1 MAPAKT
7 PASTKPEGKEAKEK
21 DKRKDDSHDAELHVT
36 VWSATFDAPGAYFLK
51 ISIEPP
57 KGGHESTI
65 RRTEVVSGLTTTPQ
79 FKNNSFAI
87 PFPLPKKKRWRLMG
101 EEHRE
106 LVLAAGVVETDP
118 PAVEAAGE
126 STIPLSPIMERLLTG
141 EPLSTTLP
149 LLAPVE
155 HKSSRAAAANRET
168 VGTLE
173 VEIRLAVP
181 EALQPPTDDSVPV
194 ASSYSGSYDNVAESR
209 LPRDIDKEI
218 ARVLGE
224 PDGVPAIRQYADTG
238 QGRNDES
245 RDTAGILPSSQD
257 ARNAQYRPPPAQVE
271 LDAGSSRYQ
280 SFAPESNGS
289 GLQFQPSA
297 PRVDNRE
304 NIAGRPRPGDAV
316 EGVKAGK
323 AKQRAPSPNFARS
336 ISNARAH
343 RGAEPQPRQQNDA
356 AYPDSD
362 PRNPLTARLIKELDD
377 RNAGIQ
383 KLGRELVRL
392 RDINAQ
398 LEGDVRRLQAQLAE
412 SDLRTTSYMRAV
424 DLDVLSESELRRRY
438 AVILQKLQTET
449 DARKS
454 LEAELASSQ
463 QVRMERNELERQLLE
478 VRAAHTG
485 QQMYLQKLQEKVQS
499 TSKYQAVIAKQERVI
514 AGLEEILQKSA
525 TAATAAPTA
534 SPATEDWRFSS
545 LPPRGPSQTNRPPSQ
560 IPLPVQPDY
569 AALLRAERERANQ
582 LEYELLHKAQQPPT
596 QQQQPTYP
604 PVAIP
609 RAPAFSSEDWRAAAE
624 RRGGDDPASLIRA
637 ERAEQRAAAVEN
649 ELLRARVDPRGMD
662 DWRAPPL
669 DTPLLARDR
678 DRDYIPPRRAE
689 DYLGRAERAEQRAAA
704 MEHEL
709 RSSRQYQPR
718 FTDFGRGGY

>member
-1 MAPAKT
+1 MAPAKA
-7 PASTKPEGKEAKEK
+7 PASTNPDGKEAKEK

-36 VWSATFDAPGAYFLK
+36 VWSAAFDAPGAYFLK

-65 RRTEVVSGLTTTPQ
+65 RRTEVVSGLTATPQ
-79 FKNNSFAI
+79 FQNNSFAI
-87 PFPLPKKKRWRLMG
+87 PFPLPKKKRWRLLG

-106 LVLAAGVVETDP
+106 LVIAAGVVETDP

-126 STIPLSPIMERLLTG
+126 SVIPLVPIMERLLTG
-141 EPLSTTLP
+141 EALPMTLP
-149 LLAPVE
+149 LHAPIE
-155 HKSSRAAAANRET
+155 HKSSRTAAANRGI

-173 VEIRLAVP
+173 IEIRMVVP
-181 EALQPPTDDSVPV
+181 EALHPTMDDSVPV
-194 ASSYSGSYDNVAESR
+194 ASSYGGSHDSVAESR
-209 LPRDIDKEI
+209 IPRDIDKEI
-218 ARVLGE
+218 ARVLRE
-224 PDGVPAIRQYADTG
+224 PEGVPSIRQYEDTG
-238 QGRNDES
+238 QSRNDES
-245 RDTAGILPSSQD
+245 RDIAGILPPNLDS
-257 ARNAQYRPPPAQVE
+257 RNAQYRPPPAQVE
-271 LDAGSSRYQ
+271 LDASSARYQ
-280 SFAPESNGS
+280 SFAPELNGA
-289 GLQFQPSA
+289 GYQFPSSA
-297 PRVDNRE
+297 PRAENRE
-304 NIAGRPRPGDAV
+304 NFTGRPRPSEPV
-316 EGVKAGK
+316 EGVKQGK
-323 AKQRAPSPNFARS
+323 AKPRAASPNFARS

-343 RGAEPQPRQQNDA
+343 RGAEPQARQQKDSGF
-356 AYPDSD
+356 PDSD

-392 RDINAQ
+392 RDVNAQ

-412 SDLRTTSYMRAV
+412 SDLRTTTYMRAV
-424 DLDVLSESELRRRY
+424 DLDVLSEAELRRRY

-525 TAATAAPTA
+525 SAATAAPTA
-534 SPATEDWRFSS
+534 PPAADDWRFSS
-545 LPPRGPSQTNRPPSQ
+545 LPPRGPSQTNLPPSQ

-582 LEYELLHKAQQPPT
+582 LEYELLHKAPPAST
-596 QQQQPTYP
+596 QNPGYA

-609 RAPAFSSEDWRAAAE
+609 RAPAFSPDDFRAAPE
-624 RRGGDDPASLIRA
+624 RRGGEDPASLIRA
-637 ERAEQRAAAVEN
+637 QRAEQRAAALEN
-649 ELLRARVDPRGMD
+649 EASCFAGKCL
-662 DWRAPPL
+662 
-669 DTPLLARDR
+669 TQ
-678 DRDYIPPRRAE
+678 IK
-689 DYLGRAERAEQRAAA
+689 
-704 MEHEL
+704 
-709 RSSRQYQPR
+709 
-718 FTDFGRGGY
+718 

>member
-1 MAPAKT
+1 
-7 PASTKPEGKEAKEK
+7 
-21 DKRKDDSHDAELHVT
+21 
-36 VWSATFDAPGAYFLK
+36 
-51 ISIEPP
+51 
-57 KGGHESTI
+57 
-65 RRTEVVSGLTTTPQ
+65 
-79 FKNNSFAI
+79 
-87 PFPLPKKKRWRLMG
+87 
-101 EEHRE
+101 
-106 LVLAAGVVETDP
+106 
-118 PAVEAAGE
+118 
-126 STIPLSPIMERLLTG
+126 
-141 EPLSTTLP
+141 
-149 LLAPVE
+149 
-155 HKSSRAAAANRET
+155 
-168 VGTLE
+168 
-173 VEIRLAVP
+173 
-181 EALQPPTDDSVPV
+181 
-194 ASSYSGSYDNVAESR
+194 
-209 LPRDIDKEI
+209 
-218 ARVLGE
+218 
-224 PDGVPAIRQYADTG
+224 
-238 QGRNDES
+238 
-245 RDTAGILPSSQD
+245 
-257 ARNAQYRPPPAQVE
+257 
-271 LDAGSSRYQ
+271 
-280 SFAPESNGS
+280 
-289 GLQFQPSA
+289 
-297 PRVDNRE
+297 
-304 NIAGRPRPGDAV
+304 
-316 EGVKAGK
+316 
-323 AKQRAPSPNFARS
+323 
-336 ISNARAH
+336 
-343 RGAEPQPRQQNDA
+343 
-356 AYPDSD
+356 
-362 PRNPLTARLIKELDD
+362 
-377 RNAGIQ
+377 
-383 KLGRELVRL
+383 
-392 RDINAQ
+392 
-398 LEGDVRRLQAQLAE
+398 
-412 SDLRTTSYMRAV
+412 MRAV

-534 SPATEDWRFSS
+534 SPATDDWRFSS

-637 ERAEQRAAAVEN
+637 ERAEQRAAALEN
-649 ELLRARVDPRGMD
+649 ELLRARVDPRGID

-678 DRDYIPPRRAE
+678 DRDYIPRSMYPRRAE
-689 DYLGRAERAEQRAAA
+689 DYLGRAERAKQRAAA

-718 FTDFGRGGY
+718 FTDFGGGGY